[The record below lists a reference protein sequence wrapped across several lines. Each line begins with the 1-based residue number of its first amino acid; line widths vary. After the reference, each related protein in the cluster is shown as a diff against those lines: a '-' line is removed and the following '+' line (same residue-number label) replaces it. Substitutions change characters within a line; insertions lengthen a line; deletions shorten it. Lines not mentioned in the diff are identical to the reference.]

1 MHHVHTS
8 GAIPGTLVFG
18 WISDNY
24 GRYTADSYQEIV
36 VRSAY
41 LGLMFAVTARVCEFE
56 AVYSTLPSPLTVF

>member
-1 MHHVHTS
+1 VDIGVYELKIMHHVHTS

-24 GRYTADSYQEIV
+24 GRYTAESYQEII

-41 LGLMFAVTARVCEFE
+41 FDLDVCCHG
-56 AVYSTLPSPLTVF
+56 SSL